1 MTPAELLSRLEAIS
15 RERPDRVLRLRG
27 TVFSAA
33 EAGPADPFELLI
45 YRGFSS
51 STTHPTA
58 FDPDQP
64 VLPSGVVL
72 ESGEVLL
79 GPLNPAVE
87 AVLVGPTAP
96 QLLLDPQA
104 W

>member
-1 MTPAELLSRLEAIS
+1 MTPAQLLCGLEAIS

-27 TVFSAA
+27 TVPSAA
-33 EAGPADPFELLI
+33 EAGVLEPFELLI

-72 ESGEVLL
+72 ESGEVLR
-79 GPLNPAVE
+79 GPLNPAGDE
-87 AVLVGPTAP
+87 VLAGPAAP